1 MREGYAATEN
11 NCEGVIRRRT
21 GMTRLKQLEQL
32 KKWLCKRMAQVTV
45 AELPEVIRSYNDKK
59 VKLQN
64 R

>member
-1 MREGYAATEN
+1 
-11 NCEGVIRRRT
+11 
-21 GMTRLKQLEQL
+21 MTRLKQLEQL